1 MRWVLPDY
9 LRDELPP
16 AAEHLERLRRELLDF
31 FRLHGY
37 QLVAPP
43 LIEFLSSLI
52 VGGGEDLRLRT
63 FELTD
68 QLSGRTLG
76 VRADI
81 TPQAA
86 RIDAHLLNRRGVT
99 RLCYCGPVLHTLP
112 ASLTATREPLQL
124 GAELYGHAG
133 VEADIEIIR
142 LLATALERARLP
154 AVRIDVGHMG
164 LFRALTEGVA
174 PERAEALFELLQT
187 KDAAGIEEMLAEMRD
202 ALDAER
208 ADSLRALLGLYGG
221 VEVLAAA
228 RARLAPLPAV
238 VRALDELEALAAA
251 LADLPLGFD
260 LADLRGYH
268 YHTGVMFAAYGADH
282 PSALALGGRYD
293 GLGAAFGRARPATG
307 FSIDLRELIARLPLA
322 PLPGAI
328 LAPTVGDEALEA
340 VVAQLREAGQAVVR
354 ELPGHPLDEWRE
366 AGCDRRLV
374 RRAGHWVVEPL

>member
-16 AAEHLERLRRELLDF
+16 AAEHLERLRRDLLDL

-52 VGGGEDLRLRT
+52 VGGEEDLRLRT
-63 FELTD
+63 FGLTD
-68 QLSGRTLG
+68 QLSGQTMG

-81 TPQAA
+81 TPQVA

-124 GAELYGHAG
+124 GAELYGHGG

-164 LFRALTEGVA
+164 LFRALTEGMDH
-174 PERAEALFELLQT
+174 ERAEALFELLQA
-187 KDAAGIEEMLAEMRD
+187 KDSAGIENFFATTGAEIDEARAVSLC
-202 ALDAER
+202 ALP
-208 ADSLRALLGLYGG
+208 GLYGG
-221 VEVLAAA
+221 IEVLSLA
-228 RARLAPLPAV
+228 RSRLAPLPAV
-238 VRALDELEALAAA
+238 VRALEELEALAEA

-268 YHTGVMFAAYGADH
+268 YHTGVMFAAYGANH

-328 LAPTVGDEALEA
+328 LAPAVDDEALEA

-354 ELPGHPLDEWRE
+354 ELPGHPLEEWRE

-374 RRAGHWVVEPL
+374 RRAGQWVVEPL

>member
-16 AAEHLERLRRELLDF
+16 AAEHLERLRRDLLDL

-52 VGGGEDLRLRT
+52 VGGEEDLRLRT
-63 FELTD
+63 FGLTD
-68 QLSGRTLG
+68 QLSGQTMG

-81 TPQAA
+81 TPQVA

-124 GAELYGHAG
+124 GAELYGHGG

-164 LFRALTEGVA
+164 LFRALTEGMDH
-174 PERAEALFELLQT
+174 ERAEALFELLQA
-187 KDAAGIEEMLAEMRD
+187 KDSAGIENFLATTGAEIDEARAVSLC
-202 ALDAER
+202 ALP
-208 ADSLRALLGLYGG
+208 GLYGG
-221 VEVLAAA
+221 IEVLSLA
-228 RARLAPLPAV
+228 RSRLAPLPAV
-238 VRALDELEALAAA
+238 VRALEELEALAEA

-268 YHTGVMFAAYGADH
+268 YHTGVMFAAYGANH

-328 LAPTVGDEALEA
+328 LAPAVDDEALEA

-354 ELPGHPLDEWRE
+354 ELPGHPLEEWRE
-366 AGCDRRLV
+366 AGCDRCLV
-374 RRAGHWVVEPL
+374 RRAGQWVVEPL